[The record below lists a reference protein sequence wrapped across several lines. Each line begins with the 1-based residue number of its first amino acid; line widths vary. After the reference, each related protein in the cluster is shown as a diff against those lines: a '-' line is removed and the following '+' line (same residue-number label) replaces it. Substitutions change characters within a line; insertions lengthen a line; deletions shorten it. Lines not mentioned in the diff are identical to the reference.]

1 MNPMMNPQRQ
11 QSFGRRATSAF
22 TRLLVALLILGLGGA
37 VVFLL
42 SQLNARTF
50 TLAQENGQLVVMKGR
65 MLPTGSVPYRPGD
78 ARLADTY
85 APIPIE
91 GRDVSSLLEQKFTE
105 RDELDRALFPVLE
118 GLSKPRV
125 DSDKPE
131 QLEKGLYY
139 LRRAELLSGLTEE
152 QRRTLETMKADVAF
166 YQARQKLEEARRDVT
181 EALTQLKLAAESRNR
196 NTQRANQ
203 MLTTVGPA
211 AQSLEKALRAVDA
224 SLTGSTDLPA
234 ETPRPAPA
242 AEENPATPQPP
253 AGATTPAAPQPKP
266 EVRSTDSETQQRP
279 TGTGQSGGGG
289 GGGRP
294 GGGGGFFY

>member
-1 MNPMMNPQRQ
+1 MNPMMNPQQHRP
-11 QSFGRRATSAF
+11 SFGRRATSAF
-22 TRLLVALLILGLGGA
+22 TRLLVTLLILGLGGA

-50 TLAQENGQLVVMKGR
+50 TLAQESGQLVVMKGR
-65 MLPTGSVPYRPGD
+65 MLPTGAAPYRPGD

-85 APIPIE
+85 APLPVE
-91 GRDVSSLLEQKFTE
+91 GRDVSALLEQKFTE
-105 RDELDRALFPVLE
+105 REELDRALFPLLE
-118 GLSKPRV
+118 SLARPRV
-125 DSDKPE
+125 QSDEPA

-181 EALTQLKLAAESRNR
+181 EALAQLELAAESRNR

-211 AQSLEKALRAVDA
+211 ARALEKALRAAD
-224 SLTGSTDLPA
+224 
-234 ETPRPAPA
+234 
-242 AEENPATPQPP
+242 ATPEARQEAPQQEAPKQEPP
-253 AGATTPAAPQPKP
+253 GAPTTTPAAPQPAP
-266 EVRSTDSETQQRP
+266 EVRPTESETQQRP
-279 TGTGQSGGGG
+279 TS
-289 GGGRP
+289 P
-294 GGGGGFFY
+294 AP